1 MTFTD
6 RYNKTPL
13 DMTKKPFFSNGSTNQ
28 EVIDWLES
36 VTPAE
41 VKRRYE
47 IYVFILNNISYL

>member
-6 RYNKTPL
+6 HRNKTPL
-13 DMTKKPFFSNGSTNQ
+13 DLAKKPFFSNESTNQ

-47 IYVFILNNISYL
+47 IYVFILSNISYL